1 MNTIQ
6 TKIGTLAFAECE
18 KFIRQSLAS
27 SITAFLSSQKDG
39 MSISDI
45 SGEAVTKFVEDFSP
59 QPVKATAK
67 RSDSKSAWQ
76 GFSKQYRLDH
86 PGCKAKAVGTA
97 WNKGKDV
104 SKEDWARFVEIG
116 NAPKAEK
123 VRAVSTGNAWTGF
136 RSEFSR
142 RNADKEMD
150 DDTKLEKGQ
159 LTTAASTEWKRIK
172 KSLTAKEIKNYQ
184 KIANKIKSD
193 KAKAEKKK
201 EALREKREAKA
212 AEKKAKAAE
221 KAQAEKNS
229 GSDSDSDDDKAL
241 GDDDSDSDDSGDE
254 F

>member
-86 PGCKAKAVGTA
+86 PGCKAKAVGAA

-159 LTTAASTEWKRIK
+159 LTTAASSEWKRIK

-212 AEKKAKAAE
+212 AEKKAKAAKKE
-221 KAQAEKNS
+221 AQAENS
-229 GSDSDSDDDKAL
+229 DSDSDSDDDRAL
-241 GDDDSDSDDSGDE
+241 GDNNSNSDSDSD
-254 F
+254 

>member
-1 MNTIQ
+1 MNSIQ

-27 SITAFLSSQKDG
+27 SINAFIASQKDG

-45 SGEAVTKFVEDFSP
+45 STEAVTKFVEDFSP
-59 QPVKATAK
+59 QPVKPTAK

-86 PGCKAKAVGTA
+86 PGCKAKAVGAA

-123 VRAVSTGNAWTGF
+123 VRAVSTGNAWNGF

-159 LTTAASTEWKRIK
+159 LTTAASSEWKRIK

-184 KIANKIKSD
+184 KIADKIKSD

-212 AEKKAKAAE
+212 AEKKAKAAKKE
-221 KAQAEKNS
+221 AQAEKNS
-229 GSDSDSDDDKAL
+229 GSDSDSDDDRAL
-241 GDDDSDSDDSGDE
+241 VDNNSDSDSDSD
-254 F
+254 